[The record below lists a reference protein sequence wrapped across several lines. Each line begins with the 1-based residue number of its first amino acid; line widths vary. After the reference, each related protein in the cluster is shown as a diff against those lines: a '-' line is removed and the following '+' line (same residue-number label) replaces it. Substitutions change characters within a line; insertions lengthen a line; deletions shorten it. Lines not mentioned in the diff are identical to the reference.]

1 MFLGLGAKLLLAVLA
16 AGTVA
21 AIVVYVAGTITRAKL
36 REKARE
42 NDIKRFIVT
51 AVNKADNVVKVQELD
66 EDGVKGKEMEVH
78 GDDID
83 DIVDE
88 GDEIYA

>member
-1 MFLGLGAKLLLAVLA
+1 MLLGLGAKLLLAMLA

-21 AIVVYVAGTITRAKL
+21 AIVVYVSGIITRAKL

-42 NDIKRFIVT
+42 NDIRRFIVT
-51 AVNKADNVVKVQELD
+51 AVNKTNNVVTVKELD
-66 EDGVKGKEMEVH
+66 GDTAKEMEVH

-83 DIVDE
+83 DIIDE

>member
-1 MFLGLGAKLLLAVLA
+1 MFLGLGAKLLLAALA

-42 NDIKRFIVT
+42 NDIKKFILTV
-51 AVNKADNVVKVQELD
+51 VDKKKNVVKIQELD
-66 EDGVKGKEMEVH
+66 EYGVKGKEMEVH